1 MCVRGCRKPP
11 IHRHPLPT
19 HITGRRRQQKRH
31 QTRHLFRLSRPPGWC
46 GLQHS
51 LQVFPPAKPL
61 LRHRRHN
68 RPRIHRI
75 DAHPM
80 GKILQRRTARQ
91 PQHRMLAGGV
101 NRAIGKP
108 HLRHHRRRV
117 DNRPAALG
125 AQHRNLR
132 LHRPEHRLH
141 IGQHHLGK
149 IRRAQGV
156 QGAGAAQHAGIVK
169 RAIQPAKLGDGGVH
183 QARVFG
189 FHGDVGRACPG
200 LAACRAHLGGHV
212 FQQVGAPRRQGQLRA
227 RTAQEPRG
235 GGANA
240 GRRASDQKA
249 LASQVSQKRGH
260 VMRSCVGKIVHT
272 G

>member
-1 MCVRGCRKPP
+1 MGLNRALTER
-11 IHRHPLPT
+11 IESMNITDPL
-19 HITGRRRQQKRH
+19 
-31 QTRHLFRLSRPPGWC
+31 TR
-46 GLQHS
+46 
-51 LQVFPPAKPL
+51 
-61 LRHRRHN
+61 
-68 RPRIHRI
+68 
-75 DAHPM
+75 
-80 GKILQRRTARQ
+80 
-91 PQHRMLAGGV
+91 RMLV
-101 NRAIGKP
+101 NVSGCP
-108 HLRHHRRRV
+108 
-117 DNRPAALG
+117 NSC
-125 AQHRNLR
+125 
-132 LHRPEHRLH
+132 
-141 IGQHHLGK
+141 GQHHLGK

-169 RAIQPAKLGDGGVH
+169 RAIQPAKPGDGGVH

-240 GRRASDQKA
+240 RRRASDQKA